1 MSQDGN
7 IFMHKYKKCLCFFE
21 YIFFKTQKQTKNDAK
36 KTKTKTKKNNEKMC
50 IAYRD

>member
-7 IFMHKYKKCLCFFE
+7 IFIHKYKTRLCFCE

-36 KTKTKTKKNNEKMC
+36 KTKAETKKNYEKMC
-50 IAYRD
+50 IT